1 MSFTAML
8 ILILLGLYPKGS
20 KGIIL
25 KKKISISI
33 AKSIAIAIAIAIDI
47 S

>member
-25 KKKISISI
+25 KKKISISRAI
-33 AKSIAIAIAIAIDI
+33 SISIAIAIDI